1 MRRLSFA
8 LLLLCCFYACKN
20 VQQEQVPETS
30 YAGLSP
36 QQALNSFQLPEGLKI
51 ELVASE
57 PMISDPVAMEV
68 DEHGN
73 MYVLELH
80 GYPLDTSGTGKI
92 KLLSDT
98 NGDGIPDKSTLFADH
113 LRLPTGLMRWKK
125 GLIVVDVPE
134 VLYLEDS
141 DNDGKAD
148 IKKTMLT
155 GIALTNPQH
164 IANTPIFGLDNWI
177 YLAHMGVVTP
187 KVSMMFIDSGN
198 LVRYVDDP
206 KAKTLPRNA
215 DGRNIR
221 FKPDS
226 RDLEMLS
233 GESQYG
239 QSFDNWGHHFCVEN
253 ADHIFHEVIAAK
265 YLGRNP
271 DLLVADASDYISDH
285 GDACEVYPITH
296 NPENQ
301 LLTDRGVITSACG
314 ITYYNGGLLPD
325 NFNNVT
331 LVAEPVSNIIHA
343 DQITERGATFTA
355 SAMYKQKEFLAST
368 DGWFRPV
375 QMYIGPDGA
384 LYVIDYYRQI
394 IEHPEWLSEE
404 VIKSGALYNGSDK
417 GRIYRITP
425 TSATKMNWLNNIN
438 LGKATTTEL
447 VNALTSNNT
456 WWRRNAQRLL
466 VDQKDN
472 AAAGMLKQFADT
484 TTSATAIVHA
494 LWTLEGLHATD
505 ATTLIK
511 ALHNPTYGVRE
522 NAIKIAELHIGQMP
536 QLTNELLA
544 LQDDPSPKV
553 RFQLLCTL
561 GDIHSEA
568 SAAAQQKILETDMED
583 KWVQIAALAS
593 AKGNEWNLLQKTLPA
608 LTNKQSEGKALFFRN
623 CAQVTGLSQRTGDIK
638 KIISLAT
645 HQNAAA
651 SDWWQ
656 SALLDGLSN
665 ALRIKGLPAGDMDSS
680 RFALLNEF
688 TMMTPALVRSS
699 AIDLYSLMGV
709 TPMKKW
715 FETLASAEII
725 APDNLQYPAFRN
737 DALKILALNKQTD
750 YSGMFEKIIGGKQ
763 PVILQQT
770 AIRIYNQQSPTA
782 AAGCIVKNWP
792 TLSHDAR
799 DAALDALLSSAAG
812 MNVLL
817 DAVKT
822 GGIQTTAISWPRKV
836 ELMNYDDRNIRER
849 ARQLLA
855 PEIESREAVFKQ
867 YQPVLTMKGDTA
879 KGHIVF
885 QTVCGT
891 CHQYASKDGNSFGPD
906 LSTLS
911 NRDKASI
918 MADIL
923 NPNRSIAT
931 QYDLWTVTK
940 TNGEKLSG
948 IMNSSSSAAINL
960 KTQSGQFITIA
971 RAEISSM
978 ETSETSAMPVGL
990 ESSLSKEQ
998 MASLLAFITKKE

>member
-8 LLLLCCFYACKN
+8 LLVLFCFFACKD
-20 VQQEQVPETS
+20 EPEVKETVTTS
-30 YAGLSP
+30 AGLSP
-36 QQALNSFQLPEGLKI
+36 QQALSSFQLPEGFKI

-57 PMISDPVAMEV
+57 PMIADPVAMEV
-68 DEHGN
+68 DENGN

-113 LRLPTGLMRWKK
+113 LRLPTGIMRWKK

-148 IKKTMLT
+148 IRKTMLT

-198 LVRYVDDP
+198 LVRYVDDAN
-206 KAKTLPRNA
+206 AKTLPRNA

-226 RDLEMLS
+226 HGLEMLS
-233 GESQYG
+233 GETQYG

-265 YLGRNP
+265 YLSRNP

-314 ITYYNGGLLPD
+314 ITFYNGGLLPD

-343 DQITERGATFTA
+343 DRITERGATFTA
-355 SAMYKQKEFLAST
+355 SRVYEQKEFLAST

-417 GRIYRITP
+417 GRIYRIT
-425 TSATKMNWLNNIN
+425 ATNAAKMNWLNNIN
-438 LGKATTTEL
+438 LGKATTVTL
-447 VNALTSNNT
+447 VNALNSNNI

-472 AAAGMLKQFADT
+472 AAPGLLKKFIDT
-484 TTSATAIVHA
+484 TTSATATVHA
-494 LWTLEGLHATD
+494 LWTLEGLHAID
-505 ATTLIK
+505 AARLIK

-522 NAIKIAELHIGQMP
+522 NAIKIAELNFDKMP
-536 QLTNELLA
+536 QLSNELLA
-544 LQDDPSPKV
+544 MQNDPSPKV

-561 GDIHSEA
+561 GDIHNEA
-568 SAAAQQKILETDMED
+568 SAAAQQKILVTDMED

-593 AKGNEWNLLQKTLPA
+593 AKGNEWAVLQKTIPA
-608 LTNKQSEGKALFFRN
+608 LTNTQSDGKALFFSN
-623 CAQVTGLSQRTGDIK
+623 CAGVIGLSQRTGDIK
-638 KIISLAT
+638 KIIDLAT
-645 HQNAAA
+645 HKNSVQ

-656 SALLDGLSN
+656 SSLLDGLKN
-665 ALRIKGLPAGDMDSS
+665 ALRTKGLPAGNLDSA
-680 RFALLNEF
+680 RFELLNEF
-688 TMMTPALVRSS
+688 TMMTPPLVRRS
-699 AIDLYSLMGV
+699 AIDLYSVLGV

-715 FETLASAEII
+715 YETVTSAEII
-725 APDNLQYPAFRN
+725 APDTLQYPAFRN

-750 YSGMFEKIIGGKQ
+750 YNDLFEKIITGNQ
-763 PVILQQT
+763 PAILQQT
-770 AIRIYNQQSPTA
+770 AIRIYNSTSSKA

-792 TLSHDAR
+792 TLSHDVR
-799 DAALDALLSSAAG
+799 DVAMDALLSSPAN
-812 MNVLL
+812 MNILL
-817 DAVKT
+817 DAVKAGT
-822 GGIQTTAISWPRKV
+822 IQTTSISWPRKV
-836 ELMNYDDRNIRER
+836 ELMNNDDLSVRDR

-855 PEIESREAVFKQ
+855 SEIESREEVFKQ
-867 YQPVLTMKGDTA
+867 YQSVLTMKGDTI
-879 KGHIVF
+879 KGQKVF

-891 CHQYASKDGNSFGPD
+891 CHQYEGKDGNSFGPD

-918 MADIL
+918 MADII

-931 QYDLWTVTK
+931 KYDLWTVTK
-940 TNGEKLSG
+940 TNGEKVSG
-948 IMNSSSSAAINL
+948 IMNSSSSTAINL
-960 KTQSGQFITIA
+960 KMTGGGFVTVS
-971 RAEISSM
+971 RADIKSM

-990 ESSLSKEQ
+990 ESSVSKEQ
-998 MASLLAFITKKE
+998 MANLLAFITRRE